1 MDDDFMTPSE
11 MATFLNEVAS
21 EYFKDK
27 QDIMM
32 KLMECSMYIFT
43 IGSVIDK
50 RSTRNSFT

>member
-1 MDDDFMTPSE
+1 MNDGFMTPSE

-43 IGSVIDK
+43 VGSVIDK
-50 RSTRNSFT
+50 KKLK